1 MPQPVPRG
9 SPASVDFHRHQHP
22 PGSRHRPRRSLDRTQ
37 QPPQVPR
44 PNCHRPRV
52 PRKSAGLPRSRERPG
67 RPCEAACANRRS
79 TSGSCRACA
88 PHRRPSRIMLSAAI
102 RARSA
107 FVRRRRPLG
116 PSITSSRET
125 PKPIEPSKWTPILPS
140 LSKIQHLRHAHACRM
155 AGSDQ
160 KWQEGVGVALTQ
172 HQLIVRA
179 AAATFALPKQPEVE

>member
-1 MPQPVPRG
+1 MATFYV
-9 SPASVDFHRHQHP
+9 A
-22 PGSRHRPRRSLDRTQ
+22 RSEIIT
-37 QPPQVPR
+37 P
-44 PNCHRPRV
+44 
-52 PRKSAGLPRSRERPG
+52 LPWLTFALPF
-67 RPCEAACANRRS
+67 
-79 TSGSCRACA
+79 
-88 PHRRPSRIMLSAAI
+88 
-102 RARSA
+102 SA

-125 PKPIEPSKWTPILPS
+125 PTLLEPSKWTPILPS